1 MKYRAEELKLGLQG
15 GPPKEYQKILTFSTI
30 YWEHANKIFFS
41 LRTLHNYINFVV
53 FK

>member
-1 MKYRAEELKLGLQG
+1 MKYPAEELKLGLQG

-30 YWEHANKIFFS
+30 YWEHADKIFSFVENV
-41 LRTLHNYINFVV
+41 TYINFVV